1 MPRILLV
8 DDDEIGRDALA
19 RRLLRKGYQV
29 TVGSEGEECL
39 TLARRERP
47 DLVVLAMNLSVPD
60 GWEVTRTLKGEDGMS
75 QMPVIGLIEEDTL
88 DEREKAIDA
97 GCDEFEPRPIHA
109 DKIIEKIQRLLD
121 RQATH

>member
-8 DDDEIGRDALA
+8 DDDELGRDALA

-39 TLARRERP
+39 TLARSEKP

-60 GWEVTRTLKGEDGMS
+60 GWEVTRTLKSEDGMS
-75 QMPVIGLIEEDTL
+75 QMPVIGLIEENTL

-97 GCDEFEPRPIHA
+97 GCDDFEPRPIHA

-121 RQATH
+121 RQAAH